1 MSISTNKSSPYY
13 GPLKGEIELANGSK
27 ILFNAADW
35 TFSHIPIDGCMLK
48 AKETTRP
55 FIMTWDPAKGDCF
68 TAWKVSK
75 DEYGRSPIV
84 DLVQQEELKS
94 RIVHREMLLE
104 DARKLLER
112 YAETFPW
119 EYELKGIKDHLVERI
134 DNLKKETAKK
144 QEETK
149 QTISKQIEEIHQQV
163 REFVEKEY
171 PGYRVTEIDNR
182 SETKYAKPFRST
194 AHIIL
199 EFCVY
204 GVNAECAREIDCDVM
219 VDSEGKMHIKRVT
232 QCGMKG

>member
-144 QEETK
+144 QEE
-149 QTISKQIEEIHQQV
+149 
-163 REFVEKEY
+163 
-171 PGYRVTEIDNR
+171 
-182 SETKYAKPFRST
+182 ST
-194 AHIIL
+194 ALFDVVSKTIHNFPNACNVTAQSDKEKIMATYYTDTHTWELKVWRLQGASIPIGKTKL
-199 EFCVY
+199 KTELQAMANKHNIDLTKGWKV
-204 GVNAECAREIDCDVM
+204 VNHQY
-219 VDSEGKMHIKRVT
+219 KY
-232 QCGMKG
+232 